1 MYTHLLRLT
10 GFLALLCVSCGGE
23 TPPDESPLGECPPN
37 SQNQQTFGASIL
49 YTTCTGCHS
58 QALEGEARE
67 GAPVG
72 KDYDTPELVRPQ
84 AEEILEWVL
93 SGTMP
98 PPDGLNELQMEY
110 VRIYLACGAP

>member
-1 MYTHLLRLT
+1 MHTHLLRFT
-10 GFLALLCVSCGGE
+10 GFLVLLCVACGGG
-23 TPPDESPLGECPPN
+23 ESPLGECPPN

-58 QALEGEARE
+58 QSLEGEARE

-72 KDYDTPELVRPQ
+72 KDYDTPELVWPQ